1 MDNNAIPST
10 LVKLWNLADG
20 DPTNPESNW
29 NATFLPIGLILLT
42 PPENYGYWCTPTNSL
57 TFAGTGGDGV
67 HYGLL
72 AENGQFTDSSPVVMT
87 VPMCNTPNMV
97 LGANLLEFLAL
108 GCRFGY
114 FSLEQLI
121 YEPEETLQ
129 ELEQFTVDEE
139 MGADECALLRLLTEE
154 FQLSPWPN
162 PRQRLAEL
170 QAMFLSSLQLPH
182 SSKLIRK

>member
-1 MDNNAIPST
+1 MDNNLIPST
-10 LVKLWNLADG
+10 LAKLWNLATV

-29 NATFLPIGLILLT
+29 NETFDLIGLILLV
-42 PPENYGYWCTPTNSL
+42 PPENFSYWCTPINTL
-57 TFAGTGGDGV
+57 TFAATGGDGV

-72 AENGQFTDSSPVVMT
+72 AENGKFTDSSPVVMT
-87 VPMCNTPNMV
+87 VPMCDTPNMI

-129 ELEQFTVDEE
+129 ELEQFTIHEE
-139 MGADECALLRLLTEE
+139 MNADERALLQLLTEE
-154 FQLSPWPN
+154 FQLSPWLN
-162 PRQRLAEL
+162 PRQRLTEL
-170 QAMFLSSLQLPH
+170 QAMFISSLQLPH
-182 SSKLIRK
+182 NSK